1 MCTLHDRFIVTVSP
15 SSLSSSPDGVLEKA
29 MHKCVLK
36 PLKGVVSAAL
46 LKFQV
51 RSGAWQELLENLA
64 QAKARLPQDMG
75 LPDGPPPD
83 PLAMEKIKQKLQTL
97 CKMYSPEKKVTV
109 LLRVCKLIYGVLED
123 SPGETH
129 SGLKRGAR
137 VMAV

>member
-1 MCTLHDRFIVTVSP
+1 
-15 SSLSSSPDGVLEKA
+15 

-46 LKFQV
+46 WEFQV
-51 RSGAWQELLENLA
+51 RSGAWQELRENLA

-83 PLAMEKIKQKLQTL
+83 PLAVEKIRQKLQTL

-109 LLRVCKLIYGVLED
+109 LLRVCKLIYGVMED

-129 SGLKRGAR
+129 GRARGNR
-137 VMAV
+137 PTVHFRLGEKYL